1 MLLRYDQD
9 SSIDLWGFS
18 GEPGFSNEKAS
29 CWAFTGDMF
38 EPNIATLEGAMQ
50 RYREVLPGI
59 NRNRVTKHAPVLKR
73 FLAELK
79 ENKGE
84 QIYQVLLVLTSSYV
98 EFKDS

>member
-1 MLLRYDQD
+1 
-9 SSIDLWGFS
+9 
-18 GEPGFSNEKAS
+18 
-29 CWAFTGDMF
+29 
-38 EPNIATLEGAMQ
+38 MQ

-59 NRNRVTKHAPVLKR
+59 HRNRVTKHAPVLKR